1 MIRNVENDLQEG
13 KGRWESNGLVLKVK
27 MTKFKTYILWRK
39 EREQNK
45 ENMRNKRWMET
56 QKEKPNHKK
65 KD

>member
-1 MIRNVENDLQEG
+1 MICRKEREG
-13 KGRWESNGLVLKVK
+13 GNQLVRVLKVK
-27 MTKFKTYILWRK
+27 MSKFKTYIFWRK

-45 ENMRNKRWMET
+45 EKMRNKRWMET